1 MMKSD
6 SIAHSALS
14 RISKDDLL
22 KEYNLTREEL
32 PDIIFKMI
40 STALSDKN
48 PEALKTGLLLC
59 FVFDTNLDHITAMLS
74 QINLEDWH
82 GHHEDITILLKSINK
97 QQLRTG
103 IAL

>member
-14 RISKDDLL
+14 RIAKDDLL
-22 KEYNLTREEL
+22 KEYKLTREEL
-32 PDIIFKMI
+32 PNLIFKMI
-40 STALSDKN
+40 STALSDKK

-59 FVFDTNLDHITAMLS
+59 FVFDINLDHIAPLLS

-82 GHHEDITILLKSINK
+82 GRHEDIAILLKSIQE
-97 QQLRTG
+97 QQLRTRTT
-103 IAL
+103 I